1 MKKFTI
7 KCLFGFI
14 ALLGFNQLNAQGVTT
29 SSVAGRVKDSKGE
42 FLVGANIQAE
52 HLPSGSLYGN
62 STDDGGYFRIPGM
75 RVGGPYKITITY
87 TGYKEKLIENVTLSL
102 GTTATFNV
110 ELTEDA
116 IELSGLE
123 IIADKNDVF
132 SGDRTGAATNF
143 NSKEINALPTLSRNV
158 LGFVGLTPQA
168 NGSSF
173 GGQDNRLNNITID
186 GSIFNN
192 SFGLAGSPGGR
203 TGVAPISL
211 DAIEELQVNIAPFD
225 VRQSGFVGAGVNAV
239 TRSGTNEFS
248 GSAYYFTQNRD
259 WIGTQAKEATVTAG
273 QFTDYQA
280 GFRLGGPIIK
290 NKLFFFASGEIDR
303 NTTPNLLVAN
313 NGSQAQSG
321 NVTSVLASDL
331 KGVSDFLRTNFNYET
346 GPYQDYNMG
355 RFANKLL
362 LKLDYNLNKSNKI
375 SIRYTYLDSD
385 QDVFIS
391 GSSSLGLGGRR
402 GANALSYQNSNYI
415 INDDIQSIV
424 GEWNTVISNK
434 ISNNF
439 IVGYTYNNEDRGTYG
454 EVFPLIEILRNGA
467 SYIAAG
473 FEPFTPNNKLNYKTF
488 QMSDNLSF
496 YLGKHTIS
504 TGFNVEN
511 LSFENVFFPGSH
523 YF

>member
-280 GFRLGGPIIK
+280 GFRLG
-290 NKLFFFASGEIDR
+290 
-303 NTTPNLLVAN
+303 
-313 NGSQAQSG
+313 
-321 NVTSVLASDL
+321 
-331 KGVSDFLRTNFNYET
+331 
-346 GPYQDYNMG
+346 
-355 RFANKLL
+355 
-362 LKLDYNLNKSNKI
+362 
-375 SIRYTYLDSD
+375 
-385 QDVFIS
+385 
-391 GSSSLGLGGRR
+391 
-402 GANALSYQNSNYI
+402 
-415 INDDIQSIV
+415 
-424 GEWNTVISNK
+424 
-434 ISNNF
+434 
-439 IVGYTYNNEDRGTYG
+439 
-454 EVFPLIEILRNGA
+454 
-467 SYIAAG
+467 
-473 FEPFTPNNKLNYKTF
+473 
-488 QMSDNLSF
+488 
-496 YLGKHTIS
+496 
-504 TGFNVEN
+504 
-511 LSFENVFFPGSH
+511 
-523 YF
+523 